1 MESNANTH
9 NTHMHTLADVE
20 EWGEWQ
26 GERDSSR
33 AQARRLQNKD
43 CTHSSNNNSN
53 SDGESKSNKNK
64 KSSNAR
70 QGCTKVQR
78 QSSNSD
84 GDRDREQASRANATN
99 DRRTTHDAG
108 RASRTNV
115 RTGGNGKALDAA
127 NDKGE
132 GEEEGQATRGDSA
145 SEAESKKD

>member
-1 MESNANTH
+1 MPIHTTH
-9 NTHMHTLADVE
+9 TRRRRGV
-20 EWGEWQ
+20 GEWK

-43 CTHSSNNNSN
+43 CTHSSNNNNSN
-53 SDGESKSNKNK
+53 GESNKNK

-78 QSSNSD
+78 QSSDSD
-84 GDRDREQASRANATN
+84 IDRGKGREQASRANATN

-115 RTGGNGKALDAA
+115 RTGEMAKHSTQQTAKGKGKK
-127 NDKGE
+127 KG
-132 GEEEGQATRGDSA
+132 
-145 SEAESKKD
+145 K